1 MTGNGRVPST
11 RRRSA
16 EKARSVAGTGSRAE
30 ARPVEG
36 GRDRRTA
43 YVPLKHDSERIT
55 ESWARTGRKTGLES
69 VVTASRPSVARLVGG
84 IDPNATRGS
93 LYKVAKRLAIKGR
106 SSMTRRQLYEA
117 IERTGTG
124 TGPSQARG

>member
-1 MTGNGRVPST
+1 
-11 RRRSA
+11 
-16 EKARSVAGTGSRAE
+16 
-30 ARPVEG
+30 VEG

-55 ESWARTGRKTGLES
+55 ESWARTGRKTGLEPA
-69 VVTASRPSVARLVGG
+69 VTASRPSVARLVGG

-106 SSMTRRQLYEA
+106 SGMTRRQLLEA
-117 IERTGTG
+117 IERTGTAAP
-124 TGPSQARG
+124 PSQRQR